1 LRLRLTYDQ
10 LNRTTNIAWN
20 GGSLVN
26 PISQALTYDLAG
38 NITNLAREHGSY
50 TLAYDNVDQ
59 LVSSSSSGQNGF
71 VPYNRNFTYDLL
83 GNRLSD
89 SVNGAGSFVSN
100 FLTQN
105 GVSNYQA
112 DPDGFGDLTTE
123 TSGAVTKS
131 FGYRADGRL
140 NSFSSSAIQANYYYD
155 ALGRRVAKAIT
166 KPSENFTQSYLH
178 VLQADRILQAKAG
191 DGSITTYLDGN
202 GVDQHLGE
210 VKGGVA
216 KGYVTDHLGSV
227 LNSDVAGASNQF
239 GLFGE
244 VENNPTISST
254 SNPVM
259 YGFTGREWDAESST
273 NYHRARNYQ
282 PETGRWL
289 SQEPTS
295 EDGPHLYHYV
305 FNNPVSSIDSTGLF
319 MEAIIAEYTTPNEQL
334 IGGTVAAATGAL
346 AGSAGLSIAKRPGGA
361 KLGLFF
367 CAIGSAL
374 IYEGTKNAF
383 KGYERQA
390 TRFNKKIDNLFFESS
405 SIQPS
410 VKSAAIKPVSHIYS
424 YSYTKDD
431 TGEKIEYDSRTDTTG
446 GRGPL
451 FEN

>member
-1 LRLRLTYDQ
+1 MPFSVPVPETVFRWES
-10 LNRTTNIAWN
+10 N
-20 GGSLVN
+20 
-26 PISQALTYDLAG
+26 
-38 NITNLAREHGSY
+38 

-59 LVSSSSSGQNGF
+59 LVSSSSSGNNGF

-89 SVNGAGSFVSN
+89 SVNGAGNFVSN

-105 GVSNYQA
+105 GVSSYQA
-112 DPDGFGDLTTE
+112 DPNGFGDLTTE

-140 NSFSSSAIQANYYYD
+140 NSFSSNAIQANYYYD

-191 DGSITTYLDGN
+191 DGSITTYLDGS

-244 VENNPTISST
+244 VNSTVGISQT

-289 SQEPTS
+289 SQDPIGYEAGDTNYYRYVGNRTSLYIDPSGNVKWIKLGVGVTTTVAGIALASISVSQPWYLALGGAAVGYGIAVTGHALIIDALSDEAQACVPTRRNS
-295 EDGPHLYHYV
+295 VENTKSSSRAIYSPYSAYSANVRPIVEDSYDDGASSTEASYLDYSISTE
-305 FNNPVSSIDSTGLF
+305 SSID
-319 MEAIIAEYTTPNEQL
+319 Y
-334 IGGTVAAATGAL
+334 
-346 AGSAGLSIAKRPGGA
+346 GS
-361 KLGLFF
+361 
-367 CAIGSAL
+367 
-374 IYEGTKNAF
+374 
-383 KGYERQA
+383 
-390 TRFNKKIDNLFFESS
+390 
-405 SIQPS
+405 
-410 VKSAAIKPVSHIYS
+410 S
-424 YSYTKDD
+424 YSSDF
-431 TGEKIEYDSRTDTTG
+431 S
-446 GRGPL
+446 
-451 FEN
+451 ENWQVIGDVA

>member
-1 LRLRLTYDQ
+1 MPFTVPVPETVFRWES
-10 LNRTTNIAWN
+10 N
-20 GGSLVN
+20 
-26 PISQALTYDLAG
+26 
-38 NITNLAREHGSY
+38 

-59 LVSSSSSGQNGF
+59 LVSSSSSGNNGF

-83 GNRLSD
+83 GNRTND

-112 DPDGFGDLTTE
+112 DPDGFGDLAQEVGITTKNY
-123 TSGAVTKS
+123 S
-131 FGYRADGRL
+131 YRADGRL
-140 NSFSSSAIQANYYYD
+140 NSFSSSAVQANYYYD

-191 DGSITTYLDGN
+191 DGSITTYLDGS

-254 SNPVM
+254 SSPVM
-259 YGFTGREWDAESST
+259 YGFTGREWDAESAT

-289 SQEPTS
+289 SQDPIGLNG
-295 EDGPHLYHYV
+295 DHKNLYRYSGNSPV
-305 FNNPVSSIDSTGLF
+305 VNYDRNGLRYIPIVQANEVLVGAGIGALGGGGALLLGVSGGTAAAIGICVGATYLLYRAYTNLPEIINNNNFDVSSFNSSNSIINSTISNTSNFSVDDYSTNSIGYSYKGFEESNSTYIDYDYSNGINI
-319 MEAIIAEYTTPNEQL
+319 EESN
-334 IGGTVAAATGAL
+334 
-346 AGSAGLSIAKRPGGA
+346 
-361 KLGLFF
+361 
-367 CAIGSAL
+367 
-374 IYEGTKNAF
+374 
-383 KGYERQA
+383 
-390 TRFNKKIDNLFFESS
+390 SS
-405 SIQPS
+405 SY
-410 VKSAAIKPVSHIYS
+410 YS
-424 YSYTKDD
+424 IDYVV
-431 TGEKIEYDSRTDTTG
+431 
-446 GRGPL
+446 
-451 FEN
+451 

>member
-1 LRLRLTYDQ
+1 MPFTVPVPETVFRWES
-10 LNRTTNIAWN
+10 N
-20 GGSLVN
+20 
-26 PISQALTYDLAG
+26 
-38 NITNLAREHGSY
+38 

-59 LVSSSSSGQNGF
+59 LVSSSASGQNGF

-112 DPDGFGDLTTE
+112 DPDGFGDLAQEVGITTKNY
-123 TSGAVTKS
+123 S
-131 FGYRADGRL
+131 YRADGRL
-140 NSFSSSAIQANYYYD
+140 NSFSSSAVQANYYYD

-244 VENNPTISST
+244 VNSTVGISQT

-289 SQEPTS
+289 GQEPNRL
-295 EDGPHLYHYV
+295 DGPNPYHYV
-305 FNNPVSSIDSTGLF
+305 FNNPLNSFDSSGLF
-319 MEAIIAEYTTPNEQL
+319 TEAIIAEYTTPNEQL
-334 IGGTVAAATGAL
+334 VGGSAVAASGAL
-346 AGSAGLSIAKRPGGA
+346 VVKAGLGIATRSGSA

-374 IYEGTKNAF
+374 IYEGTQNTF
-383 KGYERQA
+383 KGYERQT
-390 TRFNKKIDNLFFESS
+390 TRLNKKIDNLFSESS

-410 VKSAAIKPVSHIYS
+410 VKSAAIKAVSQIYS

-431 TGEKIEYDSRTDTTG
+431 TGERVEYDSRTDITG

-451 FEN
+451 YEN